1 MGMQINNNLMANN
14 SLRNVNNTQD
24 ALSKSLEKLSSGLR
38 INRAADDAAGLS
50 ISEGLR
56 SQVSGLAV
64 AQRNTQDGIS
74 VIGVAE
80 GALQEVHTI
89 LHRQRDLAV
98 QAANDSNSV
107 ESRKAITT
115 ESKALTDELA
125 RISATTNF
133 NGINLLDAT
142 AEANGLTFQVGAGA
156 DPTTEQIKISLVDIS
171 KIATDQTKAQ
181 VAATPSAPA
190 GVDADGDP
198 TPAVPYVAATGGL
211 DFTDATKA
219 ASSISILDA
228 QIEEISGARS
238 DLGASQNR
246 LESAGRSL
254 AVAKE
259 NLGAAESR
267 IRDTDMA
274 AEMVNYT
281 KANILQQAGVSML
294 SQANQSG
301 QAVLKLLG

>member
-14 SLRNVNNTQD
+14 ALRNTSNTQD

-56 SQVSGLAV
+56 SQVSGLGV

-80 GALQEVHTI
+80 GALTEVHTI

-98 QAANDSNSV
+98 QAANDSNDDAA
-107 ESRKAITT
+107 RTAIAT
-115 ESKALTDELA
+115 ESAALTDELA
-125 RISATTNF
+125 RIATTTNF
-133 NGINLLDAT
+133 NGINLLDKNA
-142 AEANGLTFQVGAGA
+142 ADSGMTFQVGAGA
-156 DPTTEQIKISLVDIS
+156 DPTTEQIKIKLVDVGA
-171 KIATDQTKAQ
+171 IAVQQAEAQ
-181 VAATPSAPA
+181 VAATP
-190 GVDADGDP
+190 GTVGADG
-198 TPAVPYVAATGGL
+198 TVTGHVAATGGL
-211 DFTDATKA
+211 DFSSAEA
-219 ASSISILDA
+219 AAGSIGILDA
-228 QIEEISGARS
+228 QIAGISSARS

-281 KANILQQAGVSML
+281 KANILQQAGMSML

>member
-1 MGMQINNNLMANN
+1 MGFTIATNVSSLNAMRNLTLNQTA
-14 SLRNVNNTQD
+14 Q
-24 ALSKSLEKLSSGLR
+24 SKSVERLSSGLR

-98 QAANDSNSV
+98 QAANDSNDPA
-107 ESRKAITT
+107 SRKAIAT

-125 RISATTNF
+125 RIATTTNF
-133 NGINLLDAT
+133 NGINLLDKT
-142 AEANGLTFQVGAGA
+142 AEDTGMTFQVGAGA
-156 DPTTEQIKISLVDIS
+156 DPTTEQIKIKLVDVGA
-171 KIATDQTKAQ
+171 IAVTQATAQT
-181 VAATPSAPA
+181 A
-190 GVDADGDP
+190 GTAGTVGADGVN
-198 TPAVPYVAATGGL
+198 TGFVAATGGL
-211 DFTDATKA
+211 DFSDAEKA
-219 ASSISILDA
+219 AGSIGILDA
-228 QIEEISGARS
+228 QIATISAARS

-246 LESAGRSL
+246 LESTSRSL

-281 KANILQQAGVSML
+281 KANILQQAGMSML